1 MGGCTVLFSGDFRQ
15 ILPVVT
21 RGTRA
26 DEVNAS
32 LKRSY
37 LWPYIKI
44 LELKTSMRVLCTD
57 QDNINFVKD
66 LLLIGKGEFQATNDK
81 INIKSFCYS
90 VPTIT
95 KLVQNV
101 YPNIQNIS
109 SKSLKWF
116 QERAILS
123 PTNEQV
129 DKINDLIL
137 SRFDAQ
143 SQMYYS
149 VDTVLEKEDAVHFPT
164 EFLNSLKPPGVP
176 PHKLILKIGAP
187 IILMRN
193 LSPPTLCNGTRL
205 QIKKL
210 RSSLLE
216 CIILTGCGN
225 GKTVLIPR
233 IPIIPS
239 DLPFKFK
246 RIQFPVKLAFAM
258 TINKAQGQTLNV
270 AGIDLIVQCFSHGQL
285 YVALSRVTSKFNLYI
300 FAPDPEKVDNVVYK
314 EIF

>member
-1 MGGCTVLFSGDFRQ
+1 MTINFCRFILFPK
-15 ILPVVT
+15 PVVT

-44 LELKTSMRVLCTD
+44 LELKNNMRVLCTD

-81 INIKSFCYS
+81 INIKSFCNS

-95 KLVQNV
+95 KLIQNV

-137 SRFDAQ
+137 SRFD
-143 SQMYYS
+143 
-149 VDTVLEKEDAVHFPT
+149 K
-164 EFLNSLKPPGVP
+164 N
-176 PHKLILKIGAP
+176 
-187 IILMRN
+187 
-193 LSPPTLCNGTRL
+193 
-205 QIKKL
+205 
-210 RSSLLE
+210 
-216 CIILTGCGN
+216 
-225 GKTVLIPR
+225 
-233 IPIIPS
+233 
-239 DLPFKFK
+239 
-246 RIQFPVKLAFAM
+246 
-258 TINKAQGQTLNV
+258 
-270 AGIDLIVQCFSHGQL
+270 
-285 YVALSRVTSKFNLYI
+285 
-300 FAPDPEKVDNVVYK
+300 
-314 EIF
+314 

>member
-1 MGGCTVLFSGDFRQ
+1 
-15 ILPVVT
+15 
-21 RGTRA
+21 
-26 DEVNAS
+26 
-32 LKRSY
+32 
-37 LWPYIKI
+37 
-44 LELKTSMRVLCTD
+44 MRVLRTD
-57 QDNINFVKD
+57 QDNINVIKD

-81 INIKSFCYS
+81 INIKSVCNS

-95 KLVQNV
+95 KLIQNV

-116 QERAILS
+116 QERVILL

-129 DKINDLIL
+129 EKLNDLIL

-164 EFLNSLKPPGVP
+164 EFLNSLTPSEVP
-176 PHKLILKIGAP
+176 PHTLILKIGAP

-233 IPIIPS
+233 IPIISSDLPIIPS

-246 RIQFPVKLAFAM
+246 RIQFPVKLAFSM
-258 TINKAQGQTLNV
+258 TISKAQGQTLNV
-270 AGIDLIVQCFSHGQL
+270 AGIDLSVQCFSHGQL
-285 YVALSRVTSKFNLYI
+285 YVALPRVTSKFNL
-300 FAPDPEKVDNVVYK
+300 
-314 EIF
+314 